1 MTKHT
6 PKITVIFSNLAGNT
20 LRIVA
25 GSFNKAYATALE
37 VGFEIYDYEVEE
49 GEEYCAV

>member
-1 MTKHT
+1 MSKT
-6 PKITVIFSNLAGNT
+6 PQNITVIFSNLAGNT